1 MTVRVAATQ
10 VANCST
16 AVMPR
21 QQMFFCRKCS
31 ECDRRPVFE
40 CRQSA
45 VVWLGRRWR
54 AGNHQPGNSGCAET
68 MTGEQVWRS

>member
-21 QQMFFCRKCS
+21 QQIISKLRENCML
-31 ECDRRPVFE
+31 V
-40 CRQSA
+40 
-45 VVWLGRRWR
+45 LY
-54 AGNHQPGNSGCAET
+54 
-68 MTGEQVWRS
+68 